1 MTTTPDRR
9 PPLTAGA
16 SRRRRQH
23 TARRHR
29 CGMRAAYLRAGR
41 GYFWPPKPRLNHEW
55 RRHPPRSLSRPARR
69 SSPLACLRS
78 RFYIYAQCIKF

>member
-23 TARRHR
+23 TTSRHR

-41 GYFWPPKPRLNHEW
+41 GYFWPPKPRLNHESDGVI
-55 RRHPPRSLSRPARR
+55 RHAPFLDQHVDHLPCHLRTMHQVLS
-69 SSPLACLRS
+69 
-78 RFYIYAQCIKF
+78 